1 MTGGNMTE
9 KAKSKKEIE
18 HPRIR
23 EGPLERLSQHI
34 DFQFSHEVYV
44 TTPRDGGNIPPDWGA
59 LGEYA
64 KQHPEAR
71 VLLWLDGQIKEL

>member
-1 MTGGNMTE
+1 MTE
-9 KAKSKKEIE
+9 NAKSKPGVKREIE

-34 DFQFSHEVYV
+34 DYQLGHEVYV
-44 TTPRDGGNIPPDWGA
+44 TTPRDGGNLPPDWGA